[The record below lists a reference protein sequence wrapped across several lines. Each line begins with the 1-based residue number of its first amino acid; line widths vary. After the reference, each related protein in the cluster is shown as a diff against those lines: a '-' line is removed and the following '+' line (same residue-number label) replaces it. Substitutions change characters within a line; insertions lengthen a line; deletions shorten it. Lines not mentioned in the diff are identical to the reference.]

1 MIKRAC
7 MRKDGPQ
14 RLENSVRDFPCA
26 GNSSELEKLKEID
39 LSLHSWSKSCSLS
52 ADKSMQSESDIV

>member
-14 RLENSVRDFPCA
+14 RLENSVRDFPCS
-26 GNSSELEKLKEID
+26 GNSSKSEKFKEIE
-39 LSLHSWSKSCSLS
+39 LSLHPWSKSCSLS
-52 ADKSMQSESDIV
+52 ADTSMQSESDIV